1 MSNCKLRSFEVA
13 NSGYLS
19 AAGDVVA
26 AKKLNVKGKD
36 VDVSRRKAKSLSR
49 SAATASEATPQFRD
63 SMIVV
68 YNNLFN
74 RPHQTKT
81 EAVRNINKENGTEAV
96 FQVVRTFGSP
106 RNKKDLEMHNGY
118 VAYFQKYFIPDD
130 ALPPQN
136 VEECAY
142 LDGLIEQMENE
153 EEKLNKQQSAKG
165 KAIPTEAGLRAL
177 ANRISVAKNLK
188 SKSSCDALVAAA
200 AEQKEQKETLELLK
214 SQTQG
219 TGADKTTK
227 TIAYGL
233 AGLVV
238 VVGLVVLLKRKG

>member
-1 MSNCKLRSFEVA
+1 MSNCNLRGFEVA
-13 NSGYLS
+13 NNGYLS

-26 AKKLNVKGKD
+26 AKKINVRGKD

-49 SAATASEATPQFRD
+49 SAATASQATPEFRA
-63 SMIVV
+63 SMVTV
-68 YNNLFN
+68 YNNIFN

-81 EAVRNINKENGTEAV
+81 EAVRNINKQNGTEAV
-96 FQVVRTFGSP
+96 FQVVSTFGSP
-106 RNKKDLEMHNGY
+106 KNKKDLEMHNGY

-142 LDGLIEQMENE
+142 VDGLIEQMENE

-188 SKSSCDALVAAA
+188 SKSKCDALIAA
-200 AEQKEQKETLELLK
+200 AETEKEQKETIELLK

-219 TGADKTTK
+219 SGTDKNTK

-238 VVGLVVLLKRKG
+238 VVGLLVFLKRK